1 MSGKFSVFL
10 AALLVCA
17 VAAAD
22 EVQLR
27 ADRPATYTVVK
38 GDTLWDIS
46 GRFLTHPWQWPSIWH
61 ANPQIADPHWI
72 YPGDVLTLVYVDGK
86 PQLKVVDRNIKL
98 SPSIRSVAHAE
109 HVHAIPLDAVSP
121 FLSRPRVVSEA
132 ELDAAAYVVGSQD
145 EHLAYGA
152 GFRVYVRNLGAPNTA
167 KFSIYRRGGL
177 YRDPDTNTILGYEA
191 EHVADAL
198 VEKFGDPATVQI
210 VNSSKEVM
218 NGDRLLPQTED
229 TMQEFYPHA
238 PAAPVDAKIISAM
251 GGIAQISQHQVVV
264 LNRGLKDGL
273 EPGHVLAIFQ
283 RGKVVRD
290 AVGGDVA
297 YQNAEAERH
306 RLEREAPTGPKRLWA
321 SVVNDLREIDRDAR
335 DFVGT
340 PVKGS
345 NAVTLQLPEE
355 RAGELMV
362 FRAFDGVSYG
372 LVMRLERPVY
382 VLDSVRNPD

>member
-98 SPSIRSVAHAE
+98 SPSIRESGHAE
-109 HVHAIPLDAVSP
+109 VIHAIPLDAVHP
-121 FLSRPRVVSEA
+121 FLTRPRVVSEA
-132 ELDAAAYVVGSQD
+132 ELDSAAYIVGSQD
-145 EHLAYGA
+145 EHLTFGS
-152 GFRVYVRNLGAPNTA
+152 GFRVYVRNLGEPDTA
-167 KFSIYRRGGL
+167 KFSVFRKGGV
-177 YRDPDTNTILGYEA
+177 YRDPDTNAVLGYEA
-191 EHVADAL
+191 EHVADAM
-198 VEKFGDPATVQI
+198 VEKFGDPATVQLI
-210 VNSSKEVM
+210 NANKEVM
-218 NGDRLLPQTED
+218 KGDRLLPQTED
-229 TMQEFYPHA
+229 TMQEFVPHA

-251 GGIAQISQHQVVV
+251 GGISQISQHQVVV
-264 LNRGLKDGL
+264 LSRGLKDGL
-273 EPGHVLAIFQ
+273 EPGHVLAIYQ
-283 RGKVVRD
+283 RGKLVSD
-290 AVGGDVA
+290 PVGSDVA
-297 YQNAEAERH
+297 YQREEEERQ
-306 RLEREAPTGPKRLWA
+306 RRERESPTGPGRMFE
-321 SVVNDLREIDRDAR
+321 SVINDVRAVDRTLR

-345 NAVTLQLPEE
+345 SAVTVRMPEE
-355 RAGELMV
+355 RSGELMV
-362 FRAFDGVSYG
+362 FRAFDNISYG
-372 LVMRLERPVY
+372 LVMNLQRPVY
-382 VLDSVRNPD
+382 VLDSVRNP